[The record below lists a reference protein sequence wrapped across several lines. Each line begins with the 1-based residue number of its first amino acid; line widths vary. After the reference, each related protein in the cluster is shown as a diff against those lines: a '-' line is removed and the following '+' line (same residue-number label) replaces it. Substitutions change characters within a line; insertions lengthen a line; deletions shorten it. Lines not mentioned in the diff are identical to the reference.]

1 MINIYLIFYVILYVK
16 YYKGFK
22 MVAYKRDEIISAS
35 DMARGF
41 SSILNQIIDKTQDK
55 LAISKNNKLQAVILD
70 IEEYEKLQEA
80 YDLLEQKEI
89 EQILSQRTKEEKE
102 VSHTKTLSIEI

>member
-1 MINIYLIFYVILYVK
+1 
-16 YYKGFK
+16 

-41 SSILNQIIDKTQDK
+41 SNILNQIINKTQDK

-89 EQILSQRTKEEKE
+89 EQILVQRTKEEKK
-102 VSHTKTLSIEI
+102 VSHSKILSIEI

>member
-1 MINIYLIFYVILYVK
+1 
-16 YYKGFK
+16 
-22 MVAYKRDEIISAS
+22 MVAYKRDEIVSAS

-41 SSILNQIIDKTQDK
+41 SNILNQIINKTQDK

-80 YDLLEQKEI
+80 YDFLEQKEI
-89 EQILSQRTKEEKE
+89 EKILSQRTQEEKE
-102 VSHTKTLSIEI
+102 ISHSKTLSIDI

>member
-1 MINIYLIFYVILYVK
+1 
-16 YYKGFK
+16 
-22 MVAYKRDEIISAS
+22 MVAYKRDEIVSAS

-41 SSILNQIIDKTQDK
+41 SNILNQIIDKTQDK
-55 LAISKNNKLQAVILD
+55 LAISKNNKLEAVILD

-89 EQILSQRTKEEKE
+89 EQILAQRTKEEKE
-102 VSHTKTLSIEI
+102 ISHSKILSIEI